1 MNADR
6 LNELCKDEIDFT
18 GKCQDCD
25 CEIKVVIKRTDEGFL
40 VTGGAVYEHTRDKFY
55 LKCDECFE
63 REPVLK
69 DFQPCLIF
77 SRIVG
82 YLTPTNQWNDGK
94 KAEFSIRKTFD
105 LEKALS

>member
-6 LNELCKDEIDFT
+6 LNELCKDEVDFS

-25 CEIKVVIKRTDEGFL
+25 CEVKVTIKRTDEGFV
-40 VTGGAVYEHTRDKFY
+40 VTGGAVYETSRDKFY
-55 LKCDECFE
+55 LKCDECYE

-82 YLTPTNQWNDGK
+82 YLTPINQWNDGK